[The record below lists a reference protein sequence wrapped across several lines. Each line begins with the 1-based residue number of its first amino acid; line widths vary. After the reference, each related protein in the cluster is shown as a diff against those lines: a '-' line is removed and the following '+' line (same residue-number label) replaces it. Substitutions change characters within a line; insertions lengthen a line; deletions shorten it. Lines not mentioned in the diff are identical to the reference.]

1 MTTGLYETTEQSM
14 VMAHQSG
21 MAYWRANRTHDAK
34 RADLE
39 SLARSRGWH
48 GEDNI
53 AWLAGYYG
61 AKRRATQG
69 GI

>member
-1 MTTGLYETTEQSM
+1 M
-14 VMAHQSG
+14 VMAHRSG
-21 MAYWRANRTHDAK
+21 TAYWRANRTHDAN

-39 SLARSRGWH
+39 RLARTLGWH

-53 AWLAGYYG
+53 AWIAGYYG
-61 AKRRATQG
+61 AKRRATHG